1 VRPAVNVGISVSRV
15 GGAAQIKGM
24 KKVAGR
30 LRLDLAQFREL
41 EAFASFGSELD
52 ASTQKQLARGERTVE
67 ILKQPQYQPMP
78 VEKQIITL
86 YAVTQGYLDEV
97 PVERIREWESRF
109 AEALGERNPE
119 ILEGLRTEKQLSEAN
134 EQKLVRAIETFN
146 HEFGKGAR
154 KDAGTAAEAQ
164 PAAKA

>member
-1 VRPAVNVGISVSRV
+1 MAGGISGGCG

-30 LRLDLAQFREL
+30 LRLDLAQYREL

-52 ASTQKQLARGERTVE
+52 ASTQKQLARGGRTVE

-78 VEKQIITL
+78 VEQQIVTN

-97 PVERIREWESRF
+97 PVDRIRDWESRF
-109 AEALGERNPE
+109 AEALGERHPE
-119 ILEGLRTEKQLSEAN
+119 ILEGIRGEKQISEAN

-146 HEFGKGAR
+146 HEFLSRGPAQGSTTAGA
-154 KDAGTAAEAQ
+154 A
-164 PAAKA
+164 